1 MKSTKN
7 LLIIWAMTLMIL
19 SCGTKAKDTPIR
31 FANYNMRE
39 LMAVDTA
46 DRAFYNRLPLIVKRI
61 TEHDFDII
69 GTQEVTYE
77 MRSALFEVLGNTYN
91 VFGSGRKTYA
101 NGEGTPIMYKRD
113 RFDLLESGNFW
124 LSETPD
130 IPGSVSWDCSQE
142 RLATWGKF
150 LDKKTGKKFFYINTH
165 FDHRGPISRTKAAEL
180 LLAKARELGGGLPAF
195 FSGDMNTTISSNEI
209 AILFDNDL
217 VKDSYTASITKPTG
231 RVSSYYGFD
240 FDRPDGDS
248 RIDYIFVPKD
258 ATVHSYACIDD
269 DLRERQ
275 YSSDHCPLLVVVS
288 LNK

>member
-1 MKSTKN
+1 
-7 LLIIWAMTLMIL
+7 
-19 SCGTKAKDTPIR
+19 
-31 FANYNMRE
+31 MRE

-142 RLATWGKF
+142 RLAT
-150 LDKKTGKKFFYINTH
+150 
-165 FDHRGPISRTKAAEL
+165 
-180 LLAKARELGGGLPAF
+180 
-195 FSGDMNTTISSNEI
+195 
-209 AILFDNDL
+209 
-217 VKDSYTASITKPTG
+217 
-231 RVSSYYGFD
+231 
-240 FDRPDGDS
+240 
-248 RIDYIFVPKD
+248 
-258 ATVHSYACIDD
+258 
-269 DLRERQ
+269 
-275 YSSDHCPLLVVVS
+275 
-288 LNK
+288 